1 MIVYYDVVVFQSEIS
16 EVILFG
22 GGTRVPKVQEMLKK
36 AIGLESLG
44 KGINSDEAA
53 ALGRYSG
60 RRLQLKP

>member
-1 MIVYYDVVVFQSEIS
+1 MIVYYDVLVFQSEIS

-53 ALGRYSG
+53 ALGR
-60 RRLQLKP
+60 